1 MKALQAPA
9 VRATNHRPWQRAVS
23 QQVTGGPPSMRVIF
37 LDIDGVLNCK
47 RTPNPRKFPYIVDEK
62 LLERFRGLVARADA
76 AVVLSS
82 TWRCDPAGLFSAKH
96 WGIPFIDVLPDLPHL
111 PAS

>member
-1 MKALQAPA
+1 
-9 VRATNHRPWQRAVS
+9 
-23 QQVTGGPPSMRVIF
+23 MRVIF

-47 RTPNPRKFPYIVDEK
+47 RTPNPRKFPYIVDQK

-82 TWRCDPAGLFSAKH
+82 TWRYDPAGLFSAKH
-96 WGIPFIDVLPDLPHL
+96 WGIPFSDELPLFQPSAAVGLTDRIATGSRLTCRGRRTKHAPHQD
-111 PAS
+111 